1 MSQWFKP
8 FWLAVQFFTRWPTPQ
23 YAQVD
28 AQDMGRALAY
38 LPLVGLLIGVS
49 LWALSLLQAWL
60 PLEVVALLI
69 LLLWVWN
76 TGALHIDGAADFADG
91 WLGGYG
97 DKQRALSIM
106 KDSRIG
112 TGGGVAIGLIL
123 LLKWVL
129 LTELLLVEQAWWLVL
144 IPLIARIG
152 SLVLMITTVYAS
164 ENGMAE
170 SMFRFLNPKIVWFWL
185 AVITLLILWL
195 QPGLVFVLV
204 AWLWVRWLLI
214 RTLGGMNGDGAGL
227 MTEVLEISGLM
238 LLVIIFS
245 SAII

>member
-1 MSQWFKP
+1 MRQWFKA
-8 FWLAVQFFTRWPTPQ
+8 FWLAIQFFTRWPTPQ
-23 YAQVD
+23 YEQIGE
-28 AQDMGRALAY
+28 QDMGRALAW

-60 PLEVVALLI
+60 PAEVVALLI

-91 WLGGYG
+91 WLGGHG
-97 DKQRALSIM
+97 DKQRALTIM

-129 LTELLLVEQAWWLVL
+129 LTELLLTGQAWWLVL
-144 IPLIARIG
+144 IPLIARVG
-152 SLVLMITTVYAS
+152 SLVLMTTTVYVS

-170 SMFRFLNPKIVWFWL
+170 SMFRFLNPQMVWFWL
-185 AVITLLILWL
+185 ALVALLIFWL
-195 QPGLVFVLV
+195 QPGLVFVIV
-204 AWLWVRWLLI
+204 AWWWVRWLLM
-214 RTLGGMNGDGAGL
+214 RTLGGINGDGAGL
-227 MTEVLEISGLM
+227 MTEVLEISMVLA
-238 LLVIIFS
+238 LLVLFG
-245 SAII
+245 